1 MRSPRPLPWLWGPT
15 AIVAGALVGACGS
28 DEPVIVVHLQA
39 RPAVTNVTELDVVL
53 ANASSTQSESFA
65 VSGRSF
71 PMSFSV
77 QTPGRTGE
85 LSIDV
90 VAKDG
95 GGLARGVGQL
105 VVPIT
110 DSRVDA
116 DLLLEPNDFVV
127 NTTYVGSQDL
137 AFRLDGGG
145 RQLAGG
151 AGGGFT
157 VGWSD
162 TCRMVGRCD
171 VFGRRFDATGTAVT
185 TAIAAG
191 SGQFNVNQTDGE
203 TGYEPSMVTDRNGN
217 TLAAWTTFGDLFA
230 VVIDAAGNHVTAVE
244 TQVTTATSPGTPAVA
259 VFPDG
264 RYVVAWTDTAMT
276 PGQTVVKARYLSA
289 GGQPINNPITN
300 TPDAFVVSTTTR
312 TDDETP
318 AVIALGD
325 GSALAFAWRVGSD
338 IRGRLY
344 GATGAALTAT
354 DLLAATHPGDD
365 LGPPQLGRLGN
376 DLVMLYRHQ
385 SVGGPADHG
394 ELILRRYTA
403 AGAGVGAAVIV
414 TNDSESGPAAL
425 AIDGTDVGVAWS
437 ACNEGSDGAGCGI
450 RFRRYDGDLAPVGE
464 AQAVNST
471 TPGDQE
477 DPSIGWLPDR
487 SVAVTW
493 SDGSATDPDR
503 DQSAVR
509 ARIIYPAAP

>member
-1 MRSPRPLPWLWGPT
+1 MRTARSLPWLWSP
-15 AIVAGALVGACGS
+15 AAVVAGALVCACGT

-39 RPAVTNVTELDVVL
+39 RPAVTNVTELAVVL

-65 VSGRSF
+65 VSGRAF

-77 QTPGRTGE
+77 QTPGRTGD

-90 VAKDG
+90 VARDG
-95 GGLARGVGQL
+95 AGMARGVGQL
-105 VVPIT
+105 VVPIAT
-110 DSRVDA
+110 TRVDA

-145 RQLAGG
+145 RQLAVG
-151 AGGGFT
+151 ADGVFT
-157 VGWSD
+157 IGWSD
-162 TCRMVGRCD
+162 TCQMVGRCD
-171 VFGRRFDATGTAVT
+171 VFGRRFDATGTAVD

-191 SGQFNVNQTDGE
+191 SGQFNINQTDGE

-230 VVIDAAGNHVTAVE
+230 VVIGAAGNHVTPIE
-244 TQVTTATSPGTPAVA
+244 TTVTTMTSPGTPAVA

-264 RYVVAWTDTAMT
+264 RFVVAWTDAGTMA
-276 PGQTVVKARYLSA
+276 GQTVVKARYLSTT
-289 GGQPINNPITN
+289 GQPINNPVTG
-300 TPDAFVVSTTTR
+300 TPDAFTVSTTVR

-318 AVIALGD
+318 AVVALGN
-325 GSALAFAWRVGSD
+325 GSALAIVWRSGSQ

-344 GATGAALTAT
+344 GTTGAALSPT
-354 DLLAATHPGDD
+354 DLIAADHPGGS
-365 LGPPQLGRLGN
+365 LGPPQLALLGA
-376 DLVMLYRHQ
+376 DAVMLYRHQ
-385 SVGGPADHG
+385 TASGPAVHG

-450 RFRRYDGDLAPVGE
+450 RFRRYDGDLAPVGD
-464 AQAVNST
+464 AQPVNST
-471 TPGDQE
+471 LPGDQE
-477 DPSIGWLPDR
+477 DPSVGWLPDR

-503 DQSAVR
+503 DMTAVR

>member
-1 MRSPRPLPWLWGPT
+1 
-15 AIVAGALVGACGS
+15 
-28 DEPVIVVHLQA
+28 
-39 RPAVTNVTELDVVL
+39 
-53 ANASSTQSESFA
+53 
-65 VSGRSF
+65 
-71 PMSFSV
+71 
-77 QTPGRTGE
+77 
-85 LSIDV
+85 
-90 VAKDG
+90 
-95 GGLARGVGQL
+95 
-105 VVPIT
+105 
-110 DSRVDA
+110 
-116 DLLLEPNDFVV
+116 
-127 NTTYVGSQDL
+127 
-137 AFRLDGGG
+137 
-145 RQLAGG
+145 
-151 AGGGFT
+151 
-157 VGWSD
+157 
-162 TCRMVGRCD
+162 
-171 VFGRRFDATGTAVT
+171 
-185 TAIAAG
+185 
-191 SGQFNVNQTDGE
+191 
-203 TGYEPSMVTDRNGN
+203 MVTDRTGN
-217 TLAAWTTFGDLFA
+217 TLAAWTTFGETYA
-230 VVIDAAGNHVTAVE
+230 VVIDADGDYVTAVE

-264 RYVVAWTDTAMT
+264 RYVVAWTDAAMT